1 MSVMKLLPRL
11 WELSAQKKGRSY
23 AQVSLKI
30 FVTVSRVQHV
40 FQRLSSFG
48 EASAHSTACRQSFS
62 RHCKVQRQM
71 LSLEFYKHNTAA
83 SLKDT

>member
-1 MSVMKLLPRL
+1 MKPLPRL
-11 WELSAQKKGRSY
+11 WELSAQEKDRSY

-40 FQRLSSFG
+40 FQHLSRFG

-62 RHCKVQRQM
+62 RRCEIQRRM
-71 LSLEFYKHNTAA
+71 LSLELHEHNAAA
-83 SLKDT
+83 SLNYT

>member
-1 MSVMKLLPRL
+1 MKPLPRL
-11 WELSAQKKGRSY
+11 WELSAQEKDRSY

-40 FQRLSSFG
+40 FQRLSRFGG

-62 RHCKVQRQM
+62 RHREIQRRM
-71 LSLEFYKHNTAA
+71 LSLEFHEHNAAA

>member
-1 MSVMKLLPRL
+1 MKLLPRL

-40 FQRLSSFG
+40 FQRLSRFG

-62 RHCKVQRQM
+62 RHREVQRRM
-71 LSLEFYKHNTAA
+71 LSLELHEHNAAA